1 MASGT
6 INLKHPQFAV
16 VKQAPVGFSWTVF
29 FFSVWPPLFR
39 GDWKYFFIML
49 ACAVFTFNVS
59 SLVFAFIY
67 NKLYINSLIDE
78 GYTSDDS
85 ENVLKMLEGKIGRE
99 IPRTP
104 SDE

>member
-1 MASGT
+1 MASGN

-29 FFSVWPPLFR
+29 FFAFFPTLFR

-49 ACAVFTFNVS
+49 VCAMVTFGIS
-59 SLVFAFIY
+59 TLVFAFIY
-67 NKLYINSLIDE
+67 NKLHINGLIDE
-78 GYTSDDS
+78 GYTSDDA

-104 SDE
+104 TKE

>member
-29 FFSVWPPLFR
+29 FFAFFPTLFR
-39 GDWKYFFIML
+39 GDWKYFFIIVICSMI
-49 ACAVFTFNVS
+49 TFGISN
-59 SLVFAFIY
+59 LVFAFIY
-67 NKLYINSLIDE
+67 NKLYINGLIDE
-78 GYTSDDS
+78 GYTSDDT

-104 SDE
+104 PE